1 MDRPAGKGVQFM
13 IDLPSSRQA
22 CLLQQ
27 CHFAVLFLA
36 NTHTQ
41 RRRACAFDFICSSG
55 SIERNRR
62 HHCWSWKRGWSRKKK
77 EKKRDRLQELLCLVK
92 PAVNEQNTASQVK
105 EARETSFH
113 ANKLRVSRS
122 ANPAHSGAD
131 RPQFSCIKEKAND
144 TDANLF

>member
-1 MDRPAGKGVQFM
+1 MEASREIAAIIAGAGSQDGV
-13 IDLPSSRQA
+13 
-22 CLLQQ
+22 
-27 CHFAVLFLA
+27 
-36 NTHTQ
+36 
-41 RRRACAFDFICSSG
+41 G
-55 SIERNRR
+55 
-62 HHCWSWKRGWSRKKK
+62 KK

>member
-1 MDRPAGKGVQFM
+1 MTSQAAG
-13 IDLPSSRQA
+13 RQA

-27 CHFAVLFLA
+27 CHFAALFLA
-36 NTHTQ
+36 NTHTHNEGEHALLISFAQ
-41 RRRACAFDFICSSG
+41 VEASREIAAIIAGAG
-55 SIERNRR
+55 SQD
-62 HHCWSWKRGWSRKKK
+62 GVGKK